1 MVIFLGP
8 MAVRCALWRAVA
20 EQVANGHADLRRSKM
35 NDALATYV
43 PAMLDGL
50 TLLFDLSAII
60 MLFVGL
66 AVGLVMGVLP
76 GLGGTVTMALLL
88 PFTYGLEPA
97 SALALVLGAFSAV
110 SMGGSIPAIL
120 MNAPG
125 TGEQAVTSLDGY
137 PMTQRG
143 EGARALAAAAAAGVL
158 GTLVGV
164 IALTVLI
171 PFVRMI
177 LMAVGSA
184 EMFALSL
191 LGVLAIGVLTTDSV
205 TRGLLSG
212 LIGLMLSTIGSD
224 PVTGTLRYTA
234 GSVYL
239 HDGLSITGLT
249 LGLFAIAEMIRVFAG
264 GKPIAAAAV
273 GHETNIMAGIR
284 DGVRDCA
291 RNVRT
296 VISGGII
303 GSVIGLI
310 PGMGGTVAMFL
321 SYGSAKQRSKHPER
335 FGKGAVEGIIAA
347 EAANNAKEGGG
358 LVPTLAFGIPGGS
371 TMAVFIGVLFII
383 GLPPGPEL
391 MNKNL
396 HMVYYMA
403 WSLALA
409 GILGSVIGLGL
420 APQVSRLARM
430 PSEILA
436 PLLIA
441 FSIAGAVVD
450 TRLVF
455 GVYVAIAA
463 GFLGYW
469 LQILGYSCAGITLG
483 YLLGPVVERK
493 MFISINAYGLD
504 FFTRPLTLII
514 LATIVLLAARPYLG
528 RLWERRKRPA
538 GETVSREGEPR

>member
-1 MVIFLGP
+1 M
-8 MAVRCALWRAVA
+8 
-20 EQVANGHADLRRSKM
+20 
-35 NDALATYV
+35 LA
-43 PAMLDGL
+43 L
-50 TLLFDLSAII
+50 TL
-60 MLFVGL
+60 
-66 AVGLVMGVLP
+66 
-76 GLGGTVTMALLL
+76 
-88 PFTYGLEPA
+88 
-97 SALALVLGAFSAV
+97 
-110 SMGGSIPAIL
+110 
-120 MNAPG
+120 
-125 TGEQAVTSLDGY
+125 
-137 PMTQRG
+137 
-143 EGARALAAAAAAGVL
+143 
-158 GTLVGV
+158 
-164 IALTVLI
+164 LI
-171 PFVRMI
+171 PFVRTI

-224 PVTGTLRYTA
+224 PVTGTLRYTF
-234 GSVYL
+234 GSLYL
-239 HDGLSITGLT
+239 YNGLSITGLT

-264 GKPIAAAAV
+264 GKPIAAAAA
-273 GHETNIMAGIR
+273 GRENNILAGIR
-284 DGVRDCA
+284 DGVRDCVTH
-291 RNVRT
+291 VRT
-296 VISGGII
+296 VVYGG
-303 GSVIGLI
+303 VIGAVIGFI
-310 PGMGGTVAMFL
+310 PGVGGTVAMFL

-347 EAANNAKEGGG
+347 ESANNAKEGGG

-371 TMAVFIGVLFII
+371 TMAVFIGVLYII

-391 MNKNL
+391 MNENL

-409 GILGSVIGLGL
+409 GILGSVIGLVI
-420 APQVSRLARM
+420 APQVSRLAKM

-441 FSIAGAVVD
+441 FSLAGAVVD

-455 GVYVAIAA
+455 GIYVAIAA

-469 LQILGYSCAGITLG
+469 LQIVGYSCAGITLG

-504 FFTRPLTLII
+504 FFTRPLTFLI
-514 LATIVLLAARPYLG
+514 LLSIVFFAAQPYL
-528 RLWERRKRPA
+528 RRWWRRRKSPP
-538 GETVSREGEPR
+538 GDIGPREGDTR

>member
-1 MVIFLGP
+1 M
-8 MAVRCALWRAVA
+8 
-20 EQVANGHADLRRSKM
+20 
-35 NDALATYV
+35 
-43 PAMLDGL
+43 
-50 TLLFDLSAII
+50 LLFDPSTMV
-60 MLFVGL
+60 MLLAGL
-66 AVGLVMGVLP
+66 LVGLVMGVLP

-88 PFTYGLEPA
+88 PFTYGLEA
-97 SALALVLGAFSAV
+97 ADALALVLGAFSAV

-164 IALTVLI
+164 LALTMLI
-171 PFVRMI
+171 PFVRTI

-224 PVTGTLRYTA
+224 PVTGTLRYTW
-234 GSVYL
+234 GSIYL
-239 HDGLSITGLT
+239 YDGLSITGLT

-264 GKPIAAAAV
+264 GKPIAAAA
-273 GHETNIMAGIR
+273 GNHGTNIMSGIR
-284 DGVRDCA
+284 DGVRDC
-291 RNVRT
+291 VTHLRT
-296 VISGGII
+296 IVHGGVIGA
-303 GSVIGLI
+303 VIGLI

-321 SYGSAKQRSKHPER
+321 SYGNAKQRSKHPER

-383 GLPPGPEL
+383 GLPPGPDL

-409 GILGSVIGLGL
+409 GVLGSVIGLGL
-420 APQVSRLARM
+420 APQVARLAKM

-441 FSIAGAVVD
+441 CSLAGAVVD

-455 GVYVAIAA
+455 GIYVAIAA

-469 LQILGYSCAGITLG
+469 LQLLGYSCAGITLG

-504 FFTRPLTLII
+504 FFTRPLTLAI
-514 LATIVLLAARPYLG
+514 LAMIVFIAAQPFLKR
-528 RLWERRKRPA
+528 WWRRR
-538 GETVSREGEPR
+538 REAHASEGDPR

>member
-1 MVIFLGP
+1 MY
-8 MAVRCALWRAVA
+8 
-20 EQVANGHADLRRSKM
+20 E
-35 NDALATYV
+35 ALASYF
-43 PAMLDGL
+43 PAMFEGL
-50 TLLFDLSAII
+50 VLLIDPSTMV
-60 MLFVGL
+60 MLLAGL
-66 AVGLVMGVLP
+66 LVGLVMGVLP

-88 PFTYGLEPA
+88 PFTYGLEA
-97 SALALVLGAFSAV
+97 ADALALVLGAFSAV

-164 IALTVLI
+164 LALTMLI
-171 PFVRMI
+171 PFVRTI

-224 PVTGTLRYTA
+224 PVTGTLRYTW
-234 GSVYL
+234 GSIYL
-239 HDGLSITGLT
+239 YDGLSITGLT

-264 GKPIAAAAV
+264 GKPIAAAA
-273 GHETNIMAGIR
+273 GNHGTNIMSGIR
-284 DGVRDCA
+284 DGVRDC
-291 RNVRT
+291 VTHLRT
-296 VISGGII
+296 IVHGGVIGA
-303 GSVIGLI
+303 VIGLI

-321 SYGSAKQRSKHPER
+321 SYGNAKQRSKHPER

-383 GLPPGPEL
+383 GLPPGPDL

-409 GILGSVIGLGL
+409 GVLGSVIGLGL
-420 APQVSRLARM
+420 APQVARLAKM

-441 FSIAGAVVD
+441 CSLAGAVVD

-455 GVYVAIAA
+455 GIYVAIAA

-469 LQILGYSCAGITLG
+469 LQLLGYSCAGITLG

-504 FFTRPLTLII
+504 FFTRPLTLAI
-514 LATIVLLAARPYLG
+514 LATIVFIAAQPFLKR
-528 RLWERRKRPA
+528 WWRRR
-538 GETVSREGEPR
+538 REAHASEGDPR

>member
-1 MVIFLGP
+1 MNEIF
-8 MAVRCALWRAVA
+8 AIY
-20 EQVANGHADLRRSKM
+20 S
-35 NDALATYV
+35 
-43 PAMLDGL
+43 PAMVDGL
-50 TLLFDLSAII
+50 ALLLDPSTIA

-88 PFTYGLEPA
+88 PFTYTLEPA
-97 SALALVLGAFSAV
+97 AALAMVLGAFSSV

-137 PMTQRG
+137 PMTQKG
-143 EGARALAAAAAAGVL
+143 QGARALAAAAAAGVL
-158 GTLVGV
+158 GTMVGV
-164 IALTVLI
+164 LVLILLI
-171 PFVRMI
+171 PFVRLI

-191 LGVLAIGVLTTDSV
+191 LGVLSIGVLTTNSV

-234 GSVYL
+234 GSIYL
-239 HDGLSITGLT
+239 YDGLNITGVT
-249 LGLFAIAEMIRVFAG
+249 LGLFAIAEMIRLFVG

-273 GHETNIMAGIR
+273 GHENHVMAGIR
-284 DGVRDCA
+284 DGLRDCA
-291 RNVRT
+291 MNVRT
-296 VISGGII
+296 VVYGGII
-303 GSVIGLI
+303 GSVIGFI

-321 SYGSAKQRSKHPER
+321 SYGHAKQRSKYPER

-347 EAANNAKEGGG
+347 ESANNAKEGGG
-358 LVPTLAFGIPGGS
+358 LIPTLAFGIPGGS
-371 TMAVFIGVLFII
+371 AMAVFIGVLYIV

-391 MNKNL
+391 MNENL

-409 GILGSVIGLGL
+409 GVIGSIIGLGL
-420 APQVSRLARM
+420 APQVARLAKM
-430 PSEILA
+430 PAGILA
-436 PLLIA
+436 PMLIA

-469 LQILGYSCAGITLG
+469 LQLFKYSCAGIILG
-483 YLLGPVVERK
+483 YLLGPVVERM
-493 MFISINAYGLD
+493 MFISINAYGLG
-504 FFTRPLTLII
+504 FFLRPLTLAI
-514 LATIVLLAARPYLG
+514 LLVIVFLVLRPYL
-528 RLWERRKRPA
+528 ERIWKTRISSSGKKTSP
-538 GETVSREGEPR
+538 EGDVQ

>member
-1 MVIFLGP
+1 
-8 MAVRCALWRAVA
+8 
-20 EQVANGHADLRRSKM
+20 M
-35 NDALATYV
+35 NELLAMYGS
-43 PAMLDGL
+43 AMFEGL
-50 TLLFDLSAII
+50 VLLFDPATIAF
-60 MLFVGL
+60 LFVGL

-88 PFTYGLEPA
+88 PFTYNLEPTF
-97 SALALVLGAFSAV
+97 ALAMVLGAFSAV

-137 PMTQRG
+137 PMTQQG
-143 EGARALAAAAAAGVL
+143 QGARALAAASAAGVL

-164 IALTVLI
+164 LALTLLI
-171 PFVRMI
+171 PFVRVI

-191 LGVLAIGVLTTDSV
+191 LGVLAIGVLTTESV

-224 PVTGTLRYTA
+224 PITGTLRYTA
-234 GSVYL
+234 GSIYL
-239 HDGLSITGLT
+239 YDGLSITGVT

-273 GHETNIMAGIR
+273 GQDTNIMSGIREGIR
-284 DGVRDCA
+284 DCA
-291 RNVRT
+291 KNLRT
-296 VISGGII
+296 ILNGGII
-303 GSVIGLI
+303 GSVVGFL

-321 SYGSAKQRSKHPER
+321 SYGHAKQRSKHPER

-371 TMAVFIGVLFII
+371 TMAVFIGVLYII

-391 MNKNL
+391 MNENL
-396 HMVYYMA
+396 HMVYYMG

-409 GILGSVIGLGL
+409 GILGSIIGLGL
-420 APQVSRLARM
+420 APQVARLAKM

-450 TRLVF
+450 TRIVF

-469 LQILGYSCAGITLG
+469 LQLLKYSCAGITLG

-504 FFTRPLTLII
+504 FFTRPLTLAI
-514 LATIVLLAARPYLG
+514 LAMIVFLVARPYFQ
-528 RLWERRKRPA
+528 RRRKRRNA
-538 GETVSREGEPR
+538 GADQPPSQQGDAP

>member
-1 MVIFLGP
+1 MFEALGSY
-8 MAVRCALWRAVA
+8 
-20 EQVANGHADLRRSKM
+20 G
-35 NDALATYV
+35 
-43 PAMLDGL
+43 PAMLEGL
-50 TLLFDLSAII
+50 VLLFDPSTIL
-60 MLFVGL
+60 MLFLGL
-66 AVGLVMGVLP
+66 LVGLVMGVLP

-88 PFTYGLEPA
+88 PFAYGLDPA
-97 SALALVLGAFSAV
+97 DALALVLGAFSAV

-164 IALTVLI
+164 LALTLLI
-171 PFVRMI
+171 PFVRTI

-224 PVTGTLRYTA
+224 PVTGTLRYTF
-234 GSVYL
+234 GSIYL
-239 HDGLSITGLT
+239 YDGLSITGLT

-264 GKPIAAAAV
+264 GKPIAAAAA
-273 GHETNIMAGIR
+273 GHDNNILSGIR
-284 DGVRDCA
+284 DGVRDCVTH
-291 RNVRT
+291 VRT
-296 VISGGII
+296 VVYGGII

-321 SYGSAKQRSKHPER
+321 SYGNAKQRSKHPER

-383 GLPPGPEL
+383 GLPPGPDL
-391 MNKNL
+391 MNDNL

-420 APQVSRLARM
+420 APQVARLAKT

-436 PLLIA
+436 PMLIA
-441 FSIAGAVVD
+441 FSLAGAVVD

-455 GVYVAIAA
+455 GIYVAIAA

-504 FFTRPLTLII
+504 FFTRPLTLAI
-514 LATIVLLAARPYLG
+514 LLSIVFLAAQPSLRRWWRG
-528 RLWERRKRPA
+528 RRAAPDD
-538 GETVSREGEPR
+538 TTPREGDAR

>member
-1 MVIFLGP
+1 MY
-8 MAVRCALWRAVA
+8 
-20 EQVANGHADLRRSKM
+20 E
-35 NDALATYV
+35 ALASYGA
-43 PAMLDGL
+43 PMLEGL
-50 TLLFDLSAII
+50 TLLFDPSTIV
-60 MLFVGL
+60 MLFVGM

-88 PFTYGLEPA
+88 PFTYGLDPA
-97 SALALVLGAFSAV
+97 DALALVLGAFSAV

-143 EGARALAAAAAAGVL
+143 EGARALAAASAAGVL

-164 IALTVLI
+164 LALTLLI
-171 PFVRMI
+171 PFVRTI

-239 HDGLSITGLT
+239 YDGLSITGLT

-264 GKPIAAAAV
+264 GKPIAAAAA
-273 GHETNIMAGIR
+273 GHESNILAGIR
-284 DGVRDCA
+284 DGVRDCVTH
-291 RNVRT
+291 VRT
-296 VISGGII
+296 VVYGG
-303 GSVIGLI
+303 VIGAVIGFI

-321 SYGSAKQRSKHPER
+321 SYGNAKQRSKHPEL

-391 MNKNL
+391 MNENL

-420 APQVSRLARM
+420 APQVSRLAKM

-441 FSIAGAVVD
+441 FSLAGAVVD

-455 GVYVAIAA
+455 GIYVAIAA

-469 LQILGYSCAGITLG
+469 LQLLGYSCAGITLG

-504 FFTRPLTLII
+504 FFTRPLTLAI
-514 LATIVLLAARPYLG
+514 LLMIVFLAAQPYL
-528 RLWERRKRPA
+528 RRWWKRRRTPS
-538 GETVSREGEPR
+538 GETSRPEGDAQ

>member
-1 MVIFLGP
+1 MFEALGSY
-8 MAVRCALWRAVA
+8 
-20 EQVANGHADLRRSKM
+20 G
-35 NDALATYV
+35 
-43 PAMLDGL
+43 PAMLEGL
-50 TLLFDLSAII
+50 VLLFDPSTIL
-60 MLFVGL
+60 MLFLGL
-66 AVGLVMGVLP
+66 FVGLVMGVLP

-88 PFTYGLEPA
+88 PFAYGLDPA
-97 SALALVLGAFSAV
+97 GALALVLGAFSAV

-164 IALTVLI
+164 LALTLLI
-171 PFVRMI
+171 PFVRTI

-224 PVTGTLRYTA
+224 PVTGTLRYTF
-234 GSVYL
+234 GSIYL
-239 HDGLSITGLT
+239 YDGLSITGLT

-264 GKPIAAAAV
+264 GKPIAAAAA
-273 GHETNIMAGIR
+273 GHDNNILSGIR
-284 DGVRDCA
+284 DGVRDCVTH
-291 RNVRT
+291 VRT
-296 VISGGII
+296 VVYGGII

-321 SYGSAKQRSKHPER
+321 SYGNAKQRSKRPER

-371 TMAVFIGVLFII
+371 TMAVFIGVLFIV
-383 GLPPGPEL
+383 GLPPGPDL
-391 MNKNL
+391 MNDNL

-420 APQVSRLARM
+420 APQVARLAKT

-436 PLLIA
+436 PMLIA
-441 FSIAGAVVD
+441 FSLAGAVVD

-455 GVYVAIAA
+455 GIYVAIAA

-504 FFTRPLTLII
+504 FFTRPLTLAI
-514 LATIVLLAARPYLG
+514 LLSIVFLAAQPYL
-528 RLWERRKRPA
+528 RRWWQRRRNPPGDTA
-538 GETVSREGEPR
+538 PREGDAR

>member
-1 MVIFLGP
+1 MYE
-8 MAVRCALWRAVA
+8 ALSST
-20 EQVANGHADLRRSKM
+20 G
-35 NDALATYV
+35 
-43 PAMLDGL
+43 PAMLEGL
-50 TLLFDLSAII
+50 MLLFDPSTIM

-88 PFTYGLEPA
+88 PFAYGLDPA
-97 SALALVLGAFSAV
+97 DALALTLGAFSAV

-143 EGARALAAAAAAGVL
+143 EGARALAAGAAAGVL

-164 IALTVLI
+164 LALTLLI
-171 PFVRMI
+171 PFVRTI

-224 PVTGTLRYTA
+224 PVTGTLRYTF
-234 GSVYL
+234 GSLYL
-239 HDGLSITGLT
+239 YNGLSITGLT

-264 GKPIAAAAV
+264 GKPIAAAAA
-273 GHETNIMAGIR
+273 GRENNILAGIR
-284 DGVRDCA
+284 DGVRDCVTH
-291 RNVRT
+291 VRT
-296 VISGGII
+296 VVYGG
-303 GSVIGLI
+303 VIGAVIGFI
-310 PGMGGTVAMFL
+310 PGVGGTVAMFL

-347 EAANNAKEGGG
+347 ESANNAKEGGG

-371 TMAVFIGVLFII
+371 TMAVFIGVLYII

-391 MNKNL
+391 MNENL

-409 GILGSVIGLGL
+409 GILGSVIGLVI
-420 APQVSRLARM
+420 APQVSRLAKM

-441 FSIAGAVVD
+441 FSLAGAVVD

-455 GVYVAIAA
+455 GIYVAIAA

-469 LQILGYSCAGITLG
+469 LQIVGYSCAGITLG

-504 FFTRPLTLII
+504 FFTRPLTFLI
-514 LATIVLLAARPYLG
+514 LLSIVFFAAQPYL
-528 RLWERRKRPA
+528 RRWWRRRKSPP
-538 GETVSREGEPR
+538 GDIGPREGDTR

>member
-1 MVIFLGP
+1 MY
-8 MAVRCALWRAVA
+8 
-20 EQVANGHADLRRSKM
+20 E
-35 NDALATYV
+35 ALASYF
-43 PAMLDGL
+43 PAMFEGL
-50 TLLFDLSAII
+50 VLLFDPSTMV
-60 MLFVGL
+60 MLLAGL
-66 AVGLVMGVLP
+66 LVGLVMGVLP

-88 PFTYGLEPA
+88 PFTYGLEA
-97 SALALVLGAFSAV
+97 ADALALVLGAFSAV

-164 IALTVLI
+164 LALTMLI
-171 PFVRMI
+171 PFVRTI

-224 PVTGTLRYTA
+224 PVTGTLRYTW
-234 GSVYL
+234 GSIYL
-239 HDGLSITGLT
+239 YDGLSITGLT

-264 GKPIAAAAV
+264 GKPIAAAA
-273 GHETNIMAGIR
+273 GNHGTNIMSGIR
-284 DGVRDCA
+284 DGVRDC
-291 RNVRT
+291 VTHLRT
-296 VISGGII
+296 IVHGGVIGA
-303 GSVIGLI
+303 VIGLI

-321 SYGSAKQRSKHPER
+321 SYGNAKQRSKHPER

-383 GLPPGPEL
+383 GLPPGPDL

-409 GILGSVIGLGL
+409 GVLGSVIGLGL
-420 APQVSRLARM
+420 APQVARLAKM

-441 FSIAGAVVD
+441 CSLAGAVVD

-455 GVYVAIAA
+455 GIYVAIAA

-469 LQILGYSCAGITLG
+469 LQLLGYSCAGITLG

-504 FFTRPLTLII
+504 FFTRPLTLAI
-514 LATIVLLAARPYLG
+514 LAMIVFIAAQPFLKR
-528 RLWERRKRPA
+528 WWRRR
-538 GETVSREGEPR
+538 REAHASEGDPR